1 MKNKKVNPR
10 NRPASM
16 ADVER
21 AKKDATSEAISL
33 AIALFLTVMVDKFDY
48 DADKLKAVWDEVN
61 KLSESVIKGYVN
73 LHDLKQVLIDEYGIE
88 LS

>member
-1 MKNKKVNPR
+1 MKKINPR
-10 NRPASM
+10 KRPASM

-21 AKKDATSEAISL
+21 AKKEATSEAISL
-33 AIALFLTVMVDKFDY
+33 SIALFLTVMVDKFGY
-48 DADKLKAVWDEVN
+48 DADKLKTVWDEIN
-61 KLSESVIKGYVN
+61 KLSQSVTDGYVN

>member
-16 ADVER
+16 VDVER

>member
-1 MKNKKVNPR
+1 MKKINPR
-10 NRPASM
+10 KRPASM

-33 AIALFLTVMVDKFDY
+33 SIALFLTVMVDKFGY
-48 DADKLKAVWDEVN
+48 DADKLKAVWDEIN
-61 KLSESVIKGYVN
+61 KLSQSVTDGYVN

-88 LS
+88 IS

>member
-1 MKNKKVNPR
+1 MKKINPR
-10 NRPASM
+10 KRPASR

-21 AKKDATSEAISL
+21 AKKEATSEAISL
-33 AIALFLTVMVDKFDY
+33 SIALFLTVMVDKFGY
-48 DADKLKAVWDEVN
+48 DADKLKTVWDEIN
-61 KLSESVIKGYVN
+61 KLSQSVTDGYVN

>member
-1 MKNKKVNPR
+1 MKKINPR
-10 NRPASM
+10 KRPASM

-21 AKKDATSEAISL
+21 AKKEATSEAISL
-33 AIALFLTVMVDKFDY
+33 SIALFLTVMVDKFGY
-48 DADKLKAVWDEVN
+48 DADKLKAVWDEIN
-61 KLSESVIKGYVN
+61 KLSHSVTDGYVN